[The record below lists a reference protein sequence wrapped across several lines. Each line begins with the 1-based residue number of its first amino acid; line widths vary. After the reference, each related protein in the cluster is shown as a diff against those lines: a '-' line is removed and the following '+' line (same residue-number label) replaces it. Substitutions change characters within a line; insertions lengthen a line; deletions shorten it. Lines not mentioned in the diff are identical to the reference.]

1 MKNTSIEVD
10 YDKLTI
16 EINEKLGEAA
26 TALNKAVELAAS
38 AGVSFGN
45 DYYDYDDAQQEC
57 VDNISYGELFKA
69 LRNAGWS
76 TSSMNC

>member
-1 MKNTSIEVD
+1 MKNTPIEVD

-45 DYYDYDDAQQEC
+45 DYYDDAQQEC
-57 VDNISYGELFKA
+57 VDNISYEELFKA
-69 LRNAGWS
+69 LRNVGWS

>member
-1 MKNTSIEVD
+1 MKNTPIEVD

-38 AGVSFGN
+38 AGVHFGN

-57 VDNISYGELFKA
+57 ADNISHGVLFKA
-69 LRNAGWS
+69 LRNAGWR
-76 TSSMNC
+76 TSSLNC